1 MPQAPSGAAATPD
14 IVGQGMSMLRLQAMQ
29 QRRELIAEQ
38 YQSTISERGRI
49 GQERLNAQARGDLGM
64 VKEYDA
70 TIARLGTRLQSLE
83 RSLADAD
90 RQIDEAMQVPIAVEG
105 EPAPATDPVVA
116 SNPGTAIAII
126 PPTGSQV
133 ESMLSA
139 QANEYQR
146 AMAIEAVGLL
156 LLGAV
161 LWRFGVARGRRKARE
176 EAAALPQAAR
186 DEDRLQ
192 QAVDAIAIEV
202 ERLSEGQ
209 RFINNLMAARRPER
223 EALPARPVTT
233 PSDGSRITPH

>member
-1 MPQAPSGAAATPD
+1 MYQETSGAAATPSVSNV
-14 IVGQGMSMLRLQAMQ
+14 ISMVQLQNLQ
-29 QRRELIAEQ
+29 QRREIIAEQ
-38 YQSTISERGRI
+38 YQNTIAERGRI
-49 GQERLNAQARGDLGM
+49 GQERLNAQARGDMDM

-70 TIARLGTRLQSLE
+70 TIARIGTRLQTLE
-83 RSLADAD
+83 RRLADAD
-90 RQIDEAMQVPIAVEG
+90 RQIDEAMQTPIAIEG
-105 EPAPATDPVVA
+105 EPASTTDPVVA
-116 SNPGTAIAII
+116 SNPGTAIAVI

-133 ESMLSA
+133 DGMLRA

-176 EAAALPQAAR
+176 EALALPQAAR
-186 DEDRLQ
+186 NDDRLQ

-209 RFINNLMAARRPER
+209 RFINNLMATRRPER
-223 EALPARPVTT
+223 EALPSLPGTT
-233 PSDGSRITPH
+233 PNDGTRITPH